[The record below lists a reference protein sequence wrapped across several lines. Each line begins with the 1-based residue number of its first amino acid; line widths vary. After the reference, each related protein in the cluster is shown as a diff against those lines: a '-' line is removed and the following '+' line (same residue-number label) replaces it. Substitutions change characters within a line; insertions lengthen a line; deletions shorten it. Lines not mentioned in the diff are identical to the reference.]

1 MHVSVKRTLHRIAL
15 LAAAPSVIAAA
26 LFTIADPGGSSR
38 AVAVTA
44 SAAPA
49 RSAAAQ
55 SAPHRVIVAPDGAT
69 TTTTVAP
76 PPKPVAAPAPPPAPS
91 TTVPAPRPAPV
102 AVTAAAVKPAQP
114 AQTVSA
120 AAEGY
125 GCSAALAYLA
135 ANAAPGFH
143 FECPGY
149 SLGHQAMTCINV
161 AGVCPG
167 TELIVITIPCR
178 AAYMNEAHNSWVL
191 AGLRP
196 GTIDPYGYC
205 QG

>member
-1 MHVSVKRTLHRIAL
+1 MQVSVKRTLHRIAL

-26 LFTIADPGGSSR
+26 LFAIIPAGSASR

-49 RSAAAQ
+49 ESAAAQ
-55 SAPHRVIVAPDGAT
+55 SVPHRVIVAPDGAT
-69 TTTTVAP
+69 TTTVAP
-76 PPKPVAAPAPPPAPS
+76 PPKPTAAPTPPPAPS
-91 TTVPAPRPAPV
+91 TTVPAPRPAP
-102 AVTAAAVKPAQP
+102 ATVTAAAVRPAQP
-114 AQTVSA
+114 SQTVTA
-120 AAEGY
+120 ADEGY
-125 GCSAALAYLA
+125 GCAAALAYLA

-205 QG
+205 QT